1 MERHPVGLHNDGA
14 IPTGPAG
21 GRGNAP
27 VPDEPLDPGT
37 ALAIVQNAERSTRRQ
52 LNGNTPL
59 VYLLWGLAWLAGY
72 GALEGSRRGWL
83 PLEPPSAL
91 VVLGAV
97 LLVATAATVALSVR
111 GSLGIRGHSAF
122 QGGMHG
128 ASWVLGFLIMG
139 ILSMIIGRAVD
150 DFWLR
155 GMLINSIA
163 VLIVG
168 LLYIAGGT
176 TFNDRR
182 QCWLGV
188 WLLVVTAAALISG
201 PDHFL
206 TVYLYLGSGG
216 MLAGSLA
223 EYLATRSRTPG
234 VSRA

>member
-128 ASWVLGFLIMG
+128 AS
-139 ILSMIIGRAVD
+139 
-150 DFWLR
+150 
-155 GMLINSIA
+155 
-163 VLIVG
+163 
-168 LLYIAGGT
+168 
-176 TFNDRR
+176 
-182 QCWLGV
+182 
-188 WLLVVTAAALISG
+188 SG

>member
-1 MERHPVGLHNDGA
+1 MGHQPLGLEA
-14 IPTGPAG
+14 
-21 GRGNAP
+21 
-27 VPDEPLDPGT
+27 
-37 ALAIVQNAERSTRRQ
+37 ALAIVEDAERSTRRQ
-52 LNGNTPL
+52 LNGNASL
-59 VYLLWGLAWLAGY
+59 VYLLWGLAWIAGY

-83 PLEPPSAL
+83 PLEPDSAL
-91 VVLGAV
+91 IVLGAA
-97 LLVATAATVALSVR
+97 LQTATVTTVVLSLR
-111 GSLGIRGHSAF
+111 STLGVRGHSAF
-122 QGGMHG
+122 QGGMYG
-128 ASWVLGFLIMG
+128 ASWAMGFLIMG
-139 ILSMIIGRAVD
+139 ILSLSIGRAVD

-168 LLYIAGGT
+168 LLYVTGGT

-182 QCWLGV
+182 QCYLGL
-188 WLLVVTAAALISG
+188 WLLAVTAAALVSG

-223 EYLATRSRTPG
+223 EHLGTRKREPG